1 MALVA
6 AVALGLTTPSQA
18 AAPAPGPGQ
27 VASAPGSYILRAAP
41 GRLAELTALL
51 AGRGIVVRQR
61 ISLIDAVV
69 ADLPAGAAAQ
79 LRLSPVL
86 ASVTPNEAVSMLGST
101 GTSSKTSTQSSGT
114 GSTQT
119 SVEPYAPAADAGSL
133 FTVETLTGVRS
144 WWAKYTGAGI
154 DVALVDSGVAPVA
167 GLNATGKVV
176 NGPDLTPESQST
188 STASLDT
195 YGHGTHMAG
204 IIAGRDAAATP
215 ATGSGDSTNFMGVA
229 PGARIVSVKVA
240 DARGNSD
247 VSQVI
252 AGISWV
258 VEHAKDPGMNVRVMN
273 LSFGTNGTQVYTAD
287 PLTYAVEVAWRK
299 GIVVVASAGNGGGQN
314 NGDRLTNPAADPFVI
329 AVAADDLNGTAA
341 LNDDTI
347 PAFSSRG
354 DGSRNPDLAA
364 PGAHLQSLRVPGSY
378 VDHAF
383 GSSGRINDRF
393 FRGSGTSQ
401 AAAFVSGSAAL
412 LLQKYPTLT
421 PDQVKAM
428 LVASSTKL
436 TSTTSTAQGA
446 GLLDLNKL
454 ANSPV
459 KAATQTFA
467 KAVGNGS
474 LHAARGNA
482 ILSIDGISLTG
493 ENDIFGAHYDSVAM
507 APRLSAGRSWTGGTF
522 NRTNWTGTAW
532 NSAGTNWGT
541 ATWSGRSWAGRSW
554 AGRTWASGTW
564 TGSGWSA
571 GSWAGS
577 GWAGAT
583 WAASTWTGR
592 TWADNEWR

>member
-1 MALVA
+1 M
-6 AVALGLTTPSQA
+6 
-18 AAPAPGPGQ
+18 
-27 VASAPGSYILRAAP
+27 
-41 GRLAELTALL
+41 
-51 AGRGIVVRQR
+51 
-61 ISLIDAVV
+61 
-69 ADLPAGAAAQ
+69 
-79 LRLSPVL
+79 
-86 ASVTPNEAVSMLGST
+86 
-101 GTSSKTSTQSSGT
+101 
-114 GSTQT
+114 
-119 SVEPYAPAADAGSL
+119 
-133 FTVETLTGVRS
+133 
-144 WWAKYTGAGI
+144 
-154 DVALVDSGVAPVA
+154 
-167 GLNATGKVV
+167 
-176 NGPDLTPESQST
+176 
-188 STASLDT
+188 
-195 YGHGTHMAG
+195 
-204 IIAGRDAAATP
+204 
-215 ATGSGDSTNFMGVA
+215 
-229 PGARIVSVKVA
+229 
-240 DARGNSD
+240 
-247 VSQVI
+247 
-252 AGISWV
+252 
-258 VEHAKDPGMNVRVMN
+258 
-273 LSFGTNGTQVYTAD
+273 
-287 PLTYAVEVAWRK
+287 
-299 GIVVVASAGNGGGQN
+299 
-314 NGDRLTNPAADPFVI
+314 I
-329 AVAADDLNGTAA
+329 AVGADDLNGTATQS
-341 LNDDTI
+341 DDI
-347 PAFSSRG
+347 DPGLLQPRRRHPQPRPGRPRRARAEPA
-354 DGSRNPDLAA
+354 
-364 PGAHLQSLRVPGSY
+364 GARLLRRL
-378 VDHAF
+378 DAF
-383 GSSGRINDRF
+383 GSSGQIDDRF

-436 TSTTSTAQGA
+436 TSTTTTAQGA

-522 NRTNWTGTAW
+522 NGTNWTGTTW

-541 ATWSGRSWAGRSW
+541 STWSGRTWAGRSW